1 MNERKGGGGGSKTFW
16 ASLKIKESLQYIAIM
31 AAGLWLA
38 PLAGGWMAE
47 ADREVYLVY
56 LLLISG
62 LPMLAAATG
71 YVMGD
76 RDGVCPPFYP
86 AVFLLSYGSAA
97 AFFSGYGAAW
107 KTALVYTALAM
118 AGSFFGWLHR
128 QKRIRDLLSGKKEAA
143 KTPLLL
149 RLFDRYH
156 IDKYK

>member
-1 MNERKGGGGGSKTFW
+1 MSERNGGRRDWKKLR
-16 ASLKIKESLQYIAIM
+16 AALKMKESLQYIAIM

-62 LPMLAAATG
+62 LPMLAAVTG

-86 AVFLLSYGSAA
+86 AVFLLSYGSMS

-107 KTALVYTALAM
+107 KTALVYTALAA
-118 AGSFFGWLHR
+118 AGSFFGWLRR
-128 QKRIRDLLSGKKEAA
+128 QRRIRDLLRGKKEEA

-156 IDKYK
+156 IGKYK